1 MQFFIIALNDLRERT
16 EETFLSIRKERLE
29 NLFSSK
35 RKITKNDKDNNKKYQ
50 MSVKELNIPSDF
62 EININK
68 YYQNV
73 ILY

>member
-1 MQFFIIALNDLRERT
+1 MQLFIIALNDLRDRT

-35 RKITKNDKDNNKKYQ
+35 RKISKNDKDNNKKYQ

>member
-1 MQFFIIALNDLRERT
+1 MLFFTIALNDLRDRT

-35 RKITKNDKDNNKKYQ
+35 RKITKNEKDKNKKYQ

>member
-1 MQFFIIALNDLRERT
+1 MQLFTIALNDLRDRT

-35 RKITKNDKDNNKKYQ
+35 RKITKNEKDKNKKYQ

>member
-1 MQFFIIALNDLRERT
+1 MLFFTIALNDLRDRT
-16 EETFLSIRKERLE
+16 EETFLSIRKERLD

-35 RKITKNDKDNNKKYQ
+35 RKITKNEKDKNKKYQ

>member
-1 MQFFIIALNDLRERT
+1 MQLFIIALNDLRDRT